1 MNYCRGLT
9 FEGEPDYRY
18 ILSLFDGCMER
29 NNFDPRTIEFIWNK
43 NRLMQERQTLKEQ
56 MMKVINKP
64 KAKKAVTAAA
74 AGEDGNNNN
83 QGDGAA
89 GQGQ

>member
-1 MNYCRGLT
+1 MQYSRGLT

-18 ILSLFDGCMER
+18 ILSLFESCMDR
-29 NNFDPRTIEFIWNK
+29 MQFDMRTIEFIWNK

-64 KAKKAVTAAA
+64 KPKKAIAADGAA
-74 AGEDGNNNN
+74 AGNNPENGNN
-83 QGDGAA
+83 
-89 GQGQ
+89 